1 MPPKTIKSALAEAL
15 EDLSKADFEK
25 FCHKLLDRRQ
35 EPRVKRSKVEDK
47 SRLQITD
54 VLVSHFT
61 EEGALQ
67 VAVEI
72 LKEIDCCEEAKPL
85 ETLAGGQSSK
95 PDPSDASGG
104 AAGGCKMAD
113 GKHFVDKHRLDL
125 IRRVSNIS
133 SILDELYDNEVVN
146 QEVYDRIR
154 ALPTSQDRMRELYRC
169 SMNAEKAKDIFY
181 KILLANE
188 KFLIEELVTKK

>member
-15 EDLSKADFEK
+15 DDLSKADFEK

-85 ETLAGGQSSK
+85 GKTKSSV
-95 PDPSDASGG
+95 PRFSDGITG
-104 AAGGCKMAD
+104 
-113 GKHFVDKHRLDL
+113 HFVDKHRLDL

-133 SILDELYDNEVVN
+133 PILDELYDNEVVD

-154 ALPTSQDRMRELYRC
+154 ALPTSQDKMRELYRC